1 LFVFVASLDLF
12 AEFSAMSIFAN
23 VEQGPAIEVFALTRA
38 FNNDTFPN
46 KVNLSVGAYR
56 TDEGKP
62 WVLPVVR
69 KTEISI
75 ASDESVNHEYL
86 PVTGL
91 EPFTNAAM
99 ELVLGADSPAIKEN
113 RAFGVQTISGTGAL
127 RVAADFLKTQLNRN
141 VVYYSNPTWEN
152 HHKIFA
158 DAGFTSLHSYRYW
171 DQTKRALDF
180 KNMVNDLNQAP
191 PGAVIILH
199 ACAHNPTGI
208 DPTREQWKELAD
220 LLERKKL
227 FPLFDSAYQ
236 GFASGDPDHDAWAVR
251 YFVDRGFELFTCQSF
266 AKNFGLYCERAG
278 NLTVV
283 QQHGSTKAAVHS
295 QLTLLI
301 RGLYSNPPAYG
312 ARIVSKVLN
321 TPELRSEWMDSIQSM
336 SSRIREMR
344 KALRDKLIALGTP
357 GTWDHVVNQIGMFS
371 YTGLNESQ
379 VRVLINEYHIYLLKT
394 GRINMC
400 GLNTGNIDYVAK
412 AIHAAVTGAN
422 ASGSPCPCDNKL

>member
-1 LFVFVASLDLF
+1 LFVFVASLGLF
-12 AEFSAMSIFAN
+12 VEFSTMSIYAN
-23 VEQGPAIEVFALTRA
+23 VQKGPAIEVFALTQA
-38 FNNDTFPN
+38 FKDDTHPN

-56 TDEGKP
+56 TDAGEP

-69 KTEISI
+69 RTEISI
-75 ASDESVNHEYL
+75 ASDEKVNHEYL

-91 EPFTNAAM
+91 DTFTTAATQ
-99 ELVLGADSPAIKEN
+99 LVLGTDSPAIQEN

-127 RVAADFLKTQLNRN
+127 RIAADFLHTQLNRN

-152 HHKIFA
+152 HHKIFS

-171 DQTKRALDF
+171 DQTNRKLDF
-180 KNMVNDLNQAP
+180 KNMVADLDKAP

-199 ACAHNPTGI
+199 ACAHNPTGS
-208 DPTREQWKELAD
+208 DPTHEQWQELAD
-220 LLERKKL
+220 LFERKKL

-236 GFASGDPDHDAWAVR
+236 GFASGDPDNDAWAVR
-251 YFVDRGFELFTCQSF
+251 YFVKKGFELFVCQSF

-283 QQHGSTKAAVHS
+283 QQNAATKAAVHS

-301 RGLYSNPPAYG
+301 RGQYSNPPAYG

-321 TPELRSEWMDSIQSM
+321 TPELRKEWMESIQTM
-336 SSRIREMR
+336 SSRIRKMR
-344 KALRDKLIALGTP
+344 TALREKLVALGTP
-357 GTWDHVVNQIGMFS
+357 GTWDHIVSQIGMFS

-379 VRVLINEYHIYLLKT
+379 VKVLINEYHIYLLKT

-412 AIHAAVTGAN
+412 AIHAAVTGT
-422 ASGSPCPCDNKL
+422 GGDNCQCKNNL